1 MFSTRG
7 YHHFYLN
14 AGFGYFYWLHRIPKQ
29 RRVERQLKKP
39 LTINPYAL
47 FRGSARGTYFRTG
60 GLSSVR
66 HISTH
71 ILNKQNDVTNHYQT
85 LPTIFCFISDSQNS
99 KMDEAA
105 AIPVMVAT
113 SHSISKPKYTC
124 TLVDKGIRLSS
135 LYKTLLSNSTE
146 KDDSCG
152 EAPCGLDSLPP
163 CLQYKGPEN

>member
-124 TLVDKGIRLSS
+124 TLVDKGMRLSS

-152 EAPCGLDSLPP
+152 EAP
-163 CLQYKGPEN
+163 